1 MEDIALKQL
10 SIYLLLFIALG
21 ILLPGTCAAAVST
34 ADDSTQVSMLIAQG
48 NEYAEKTFDNE
59 KALEK
64 YNEAFALSPNN
75 YEILW
80 RVSRTYVDIGEHLPK
95 ATDVEKQKQLEYYE
109 KSLDF
114 AKKAVAVNPKG
125 AMGYTR
131 EAIANGR
138 IALFRGI
145 WESLDLVK
153 QTKANCE
160 KAIELDSKEAA
171 AYYVLGRTN
180 AKVCEKPKFIRWP
193 LGIGWANMDDA
204 VKNYEKAIELRPS
217 FIMYR
222 LDCARA
228 YIEMDEYAKAR
239 EHLIKIAS
247 LPKEDEDDDVFRK
260 EASELLQK
268 IKDE

>member
-1 MEDIALKQL
+1 MRQKLD
-10 SIYLLLFIALG
+10 
-21 ILLPGTCAAAVST
+21 LLPLVLIAMLGLPGVCSEAVSKP
-34 ADDSTQVSMLIAQG
+34 ADTTIVAQLISEG
-48 NEYAEKTFDNE
+48 NNFAEKLFDNQ

-64 YNEAFALSPNN
+64 YEAALALSPEN
-75 YEILW
+75 YDILW
-80 RVSRTYVDIGEHLPK
+80 RLSRTYVDIGEHLPNK
-95 ATDVEKQKQLEYYE
+95 TDVEKQKQLEWYE
-109 KSLDF
+109 KSLSF
-114 AKKAVAVNPKG
+114 AKKAIQSDPKG

-153 QTKANCE
+153 QTKADCE
-160 KAIELDSKEAA
+160 KAIALDSTEPA

-204 VKNYEKAIELRPS
+204 IKNYEEAIRLRPN

-228 YIEMDEYAKAR
+228 YVEMEEYSKAR
-239 EHLIKIAS
+239 DHLMKIAS
-247 LPKEDEDDDVFRK
+247 LPKEDEDDDIFRK
-260 EASELLQK
+260 EAAELLEK
-268 IKDE
+268 IKDEN

>member
-1 MEDIALKQL
+1 MEDYSLKQTL
-10 SIYLLLFIALG
+10 TFLLLILVFGFFFSVRSIAETL
-21 ILLPGTCAAAVST
+21 TT
-34 ADDSTQVSMLIAQG
+34 DDSSHVSQLIAQG
-48 NEYAEKTFDNE
+48 NEFSEKVFDNQ

-64 YNEAFALSPNN
+64 YIEALTLSPND

-80 RVSRTYVDIGEHLPK
+80 RLSRTYVDIGEHLPNK
-95 ATDVEKQKQLEYYE
+95 TDVEKQKQLEWYE

-114 AKKAVAVNPKG
+114 AKKAVAANPKG

-153 QTKANCE
+153 QTKADCE
-160 KAIELDSKEAA
+160 KAIALDSTEAT
-171 AYYVLGRTN
+171 AYYVLGRAN

-228 YIEMDEYAKAR
+228 YVEMDEYRKAR
-239 EHLIKIAS
+239 EHLTKIAS

-260 EASELLQK
+260 EAEELLEK
-268 IKDE
+268 VKNE

>member
-1 MEDIALKQL
+1 MKRKSL
-10 SIYLLLFIALG
+10 SLLLILTFEFFFPAPSITAAL
-21 ILLPGTCAAAVST
+21 T
-34 ADDSTQVSMLIAQG
+34 ADDSSQVGRLIAQG
-48 NEYAEKTFDNE
+48 NEFSEKIFDNQ

-64 YNEAFALSPNN
+64 YNEALALSPND

-80 RVSRTYVDIGEHLPK
+80 RLSRTYVDIGEHLPK
-95 ATDVEKQKQLEYYE
+95 NTDAEKQKQLEWYE

-114 AKKAVAVNPKG
+114 AKKAVVANPKG

-153 QTKANCE
+153 QTKADCE
-160 KAIELDSKEAA
+160 KAITLDSMEAA

-193 LGIGWANMDDA
+193 LGIGWANMADA

-228 YIEMDEYAKAR
+228 YVEMDEYKKAR
-239 EHLIKIAS
+239 EHLMKIIS
-247 LPKEDEDDDVFRK
+247 LSKEDEDDDVFRK
-260 EASELLQK
+260 EAAELLEK

>member
-1 MEDIALKQL
+1 MEDIALEQK
-10 SIYLLLFIALG
+10 SASLLLILVFGIIISVPSMVSASALG
-21 ILLPGTCAAAVST
+21 
-34 ADDSTQVSMLIAQG
+34 DSTQVSQLITQG
-48 NEYAEKTFDNE
+48 DEFAEIIFDNQ

-64 YNEAFALSPNN
+64 YTEASVLSQND

-80 RVSRTYVDIGEHLPK
+80 RLSRTYVDIGEHLPK
-95 ATDVEKQKQLEYYE
+95 NTDAEKQNQLEWYE

-114 AKKAVAVNPKG
+114 AKKAVAANPKG

-131 EAIANGR
+131 AAIANGR

-153 QTKANCE
+153 KTKADCE
-160 KAIELDSKEAA
+160 KAIALDSTGPG

-228 YIEMDEYAKAR
+228 YVEMDEYGKAR
-239 EHLIKIAS
+239 EHLTKIAS

-260 EASELLQK
+260 EAAELLDK
-268 IKDE
+268 IKNE

>member
-1 MEDIALKQL
+1 MKQT
-10 SIYLLLFIALG
+10 SSFLLL
-21 ILLPGTCAAAVST
+21 ILTFGFFFSVPSMATTFAK
-34 ADDSTQVSMLIAQG
+34 DDSTHVYQLIAQG
-48 NEYAEKTFDNE
+48 DEFSEKVFDNQ

-64 YNEAFALSPNN
+64 FSEALALSPND

-80 RVSRTYVDIGEHLPK
+80 RMSRTYVDIGEHLPK
-95 ATDVEKQKQLEYYE
+95 STDAENQKQLECYE

-114 AKKAVAVNPKG
+114 AKKAIAANPKG

-153 QTKANCE
+153 QTKADCE
-160 KAIELDSKEAA
+160 KAIALDSTGPG

-228 YIEMDEYAKAR
+228 YVEMDEYGKAR
-239 EHLIKIAS
+239 EHLTKIAS

-260 EASELLQK
+260 EAAELLEK
-268 IKDE
+268 IKNE

>member
-1 MEDIALKQL
+1 MEDIALKQK
-10 SIYLLLFIALG
+10 SASLLLILVVG
-21 ILLPGTCAAAVST
+21 LLLPIISMAAGLCIG
-34 ADDSTQVSMLIAQG
+34 DSSNINQLIVQG
-48 NEYAEKTFDNE
+48 NNFAEKIFDNQ

-64 YNEAFALSPNN
+64 YNEALALSPND

-80 RVSRTYVDIGEHLPK
+80 RLSRTYVDIGEHLPK
-95 ATDVEKQKQLEYYE
+95 NTDVEKQKQLEWYE

-114 AKKAVAVNPKG
+114 AKKAIAANPKG

-153 QTKANCE
+153 QTKADCE
-160 KAIELDSKEAA
+160 KAIALDSTEPA

-204 VKNYEKAIELRPS
+204 VKNYEKAIELRPN

-228 YIEMDEYAKAR
+228 YIEMDEYKKAR
-239 EHLIKIAS
+239 GHLTKIAS
-247 LPKEDEDDDVFRK
+247 LPKEDEDDDIFRK
-260 EASELLQK
+260 EAGELLEK

>member
-1 MEDIALKQL
+1 LILAVELFVPTTSMTAVVRTNDSSNVSQL
-10 SIYLLLFIALG
+10 I
-21 ILLPGTCAAAVST
+21 T
-34 ADDSTQVSMLIAQG
+34 QG
-48 NEYAEKTFDNE
+48 NDFAEKLFDNQ

-64 YNEAFALSPNN
+64 YSEALAQSPND

-80 RVSRTYVDIGEHLPK
+80 RLSRTYVDIGEHLPNK
-95 ATDVEKQKQLEYYE
+95 IDMEKQKQLEWYE
-109 KSLDF
+109 KSLEF
-114 AKKAVAVNPKG
+114 ARKG

-153 QTKANCE
+153 QTKADCE
-160 KAIELDSKEAA
+160 KAIGLDATEPA

-228 YIEMDEYAKAR
+228 YIEMDEYGKAR
-239 EHLIKIAS
+239 EHLTKISS

-260 EASELLQK
+260 EAAELLEK
-268 IKDE
+268 IKNE

>member
-1 MEDIALKQL
+1 MPIAVVV
-10 SIYLLLFIALG
+10 
-21 ILLPGTCAAAVST
+21 AATMIS
-34 ADDSTQVSMLIAQG
+34 DSSNVTQLIAEG
-48 NEYAEKTFDNE
+48 NDFAEKVFDNQ

-64 YNEAFALSPNN
+64 YTEALALAPND

-80 RVSRTYVDIGEHLPK
+80 RLSRTFVDIGEHLAHK
-95 ATDVEKQKQLEYYE
+95 TDAEKQKQLEFYE

-114 AKKAVAVNPKG
+114 AKKAITENPKG

-153 QTKANCE
+153 QTRADCE
-160 KAIELDSKEAA
+160 KAISLDSTEPA

-180 AKVCEKPKFIRWP
+180 AKVCERPRIIRWP
-193 LGIGWANMDDA
+193 LGLGWANMDDA
-204 VKNYEKAIELRPS
+204 IKNYEKAIELRPT

-228 YIEMDEYAKAR
+228 YIEMDEYEKAR
-239 EHLIKIAS
+239 EHLTKIAS

-260 EASELLQK
+260 EAMELLEK

>member
-1 MEDIALKQL
+1 MKQT
-10 SIYLLLFIALG
+10 SSFLLL
-21 ILLPGTCAAAVST
+21 ILTFGFFFSVPSMATTFAK
-34 ADDSTQVSMLIAQG
+34 DDSTHVYQLIAQG
-48 NEYAEKTFDNE
+48 DEFSEKVFDNQ

-64 YNEAFALSPNN
+64 FSEALALSPND

-80 RVSRTYVDIGEHLPK
+80 RMSRTYVDIGEHLPK
-95 ATDVEKQKQLEYYE
+95 STDAENQKQLECYE

-114 AKKAVAVNPKG
+114 AKKAIAANPKG

-153 QTKANCE
+153 QTKADCE
-160 KAIELDSKEAA
+160 KAIALDSTGPG

-180 AKVCEKPKFIRWP
+180 AKVCEKPKIIRWP
-193 LGIGWANMDDA
+193 LGIGWANMDNA

-228 YIEMDEYAKAR
+228 YVEMDEYGKAR
-239 EHLIKIAS
+239 EHLTKIAS

-260 EASELLQK
+260 EASELFEK